1 MKQRQNPK
9 TMKKNDL
16 MQSLF
21 LSNTGATKVSQIFLN
36 FTQIFFLSRLTGLFS
51 ITNNRKLNNRL
62 TEHGITNQLAQ
73 LNCLK
78 KI

>member
-21 LSNTGATKVSQIFLN
+21 LSNTGATKASQIFLN
-36 FTQIFFLSRLTGLFS
+36 FTHIFFLSRLTGLFS
-51 ITNNRKLNNRL
+51 ITNIRKVNNRL
-62 TEHGITNQLAQ
+62 TEHDITNQLVQ